1 VKLFAN
7 ALLIVFAGCA
17 YDLPALIFEPAA
29 TPEASLVYSNGIP
42 MAATVI
48 DSTSVFLTMDRVAL
62 IGSDHFRLWVTCEN
76 VSDLPVFV
84 DPEKMFSLIAV
95 PKSTS
100 QLTQEFRMEPQSP
113 EFLLRIEQA
122 EIDQNILRKNT
133 LFKNQSVNGYVYFR
147 QNMQVYSE
155 SGRYLS
161 NCNPGE
167 FDYKVIVQ
175 LYGESRTVEFK
186 STQSPQ

>member
-1 VKLFAN
+1 
-7 ALLIVFAGCA
+7 
-17 YDLPALIFEPAA
+17 
-29 TPEASLVYSNGIP
+29 
-42 MAATVI
+42 
-48 DSTSVFLTMDRVAL
+48 
-62 IGSDHFRLWVTCEN
+62 
-76 VSDLPVFV
+76 
-84 DPEKMFSLIAV
+84 MFSLIAV